1 MTRIEQKFY
10 PLTAEISQ
18 KLRHSN
24 LTAAEWRLWSYLVEL
39 DPFGDRYSD
48 LPDTF
53 TIMQAVNI
61 KKTTFYTAIAK
72 FQQLGLFDFQDQ
84 GFSFRNLRGVAKRGN
99 PVRFVEKVAENSE
112 NDTEKRNPVRFLGNF
127 SENSEN
133 QTPKPLQQEES
144 ATPQTIQI
152 LQTIQ
157 TAMAEDLICLDKE
170 EEKDLISRDE
180 KVIVESEPIQCSNKI
195 KEPLTGKLHQR
206 LRELGIPLDQKIREA
221 IDKYGQSRAWQA
233 IAHVEATLETI
244 RSKYGVFL
252 YQISKEPPEQPR
264 SRLSDEFLRWYT
276 QVRGEIVEDVALE
289 LLPLDRYGEPLL
301 RLRHRPDELI
311 PWRRVADKDSERSPL
326 NIREMLESFPLLKS
340 RLGRKK
346 NDW

>member
-1 MTRIEQKFY
+1 M
-10 PLTAEISQ
+10 
-18 KLRHSN
+18 
-24 LTAAEWRLWSYLVEL
+24 
-39 DPFGDRYSD
+39 
-48 LPDTF
+48 
-53 TIMQAVNI
+53 
-61 KKTTFYTAIAK
+61 
-72 FQQLGLFDFQDQ
+72 GLFDFQDQ

-157 TAMAEDLICLDKE
+157 TAMVEDLICLDKE
-170 EEKDLISRDE
+170 EKKDLISPDE
-180 KVIVESEPIQCSNKI
+180 KVIVESEPIQCSNQI
-195 KEPLTGKLHQR
+195 KEPLRSKLDQR

-264 SRLSDEFLRWYT
+264 SRLSDEFLRWYA
-276 QVRGEIVEDVALE
+276 QVRGEIIEDIALE

>member
-99 PVRFVEKVAENSE
+99 QVRFVEKVAENSE
-112 NDTEKRNPVRFLGNF
+112 NDAEKRNPVRGFGNF

-133 QTPKPLQQEES
+133 QAPKPLQQENF
-144 ATPQTIQI
+144 AIPQTIQTI
-152 LQTIQ
+152 QTIQ
-157 TAMAEDLICLDKE
+157 TVAVGDLIFPGEK
-170 EEKDLISRDE
+170 EEKDLISRDK
-180 KVIVESEPIQCSNKI
+180 KVIVESESIQCSNQI
-195 KEPLTGKLHQR
+195 KEPLRSKLDQR
-206 LRELGIPLDQKIREA
+206 LGELGIPLDQKIREA

-264 SRLSDEFLRWYT
+264 SRLSDEFLRWYA